1 LTVFNLENFLV
12 VVVLLSFYMILM
24 IYFLTFMKKFTSVF
38 FNMLH
43 PQQIEDQDSQSKIQ
57 KGLIFLNDP
66 DVQ

>member
-1 LTVFNLENFLV
+1 
-12 VVVLLSFYMILM
+12 
-24 IYFLTFMKKFTSVF
+24 MKKFTSVF